1 MLINKKVFLIYI
13 GSVLTL
19 CFSILLWKSYISN
32 DNNQIIEQ
40 EIVVIS
46 KNKNYYFVQFNNKR
60 YLLYK
65 NNYDFEV
72 GQKLTSTFTITE
84 FNPQSKNFWYSKF
97 ILGLIKLNN
106 YHKNDIKLSWID
118 KFFNLN
124 FFTKDSYK
132 NMTLTLLFGKVDY
145 DSNILDI
152 SKNLGIVH
160 LIVISGF
167 HFNIVFRIFNKLFSK
182 LKFNLNIYFPL
193 MFISVYFIF
202 VNFSV
207 SSLRA
212 YLYIILV
219 NLISLI
225 KINNTSKYNFINE
238 KLFIIYITLLIS
250 LLINPFFIFNIS
262 LWYSYLITILIIV
275 FKRKSVTKKQIIL
288 NQVYIFINSYL
299 FSLLISLTTQNN
311 FNILAIIN
319 IFIFSIVIEFS
330 IIFNLLFWFIPII
343 IDYYYII
350 FNLIFDFCN
359 IINITLTTN
368 FLLNQDLVLAFIFSI
383 IFIKIIFNNI
393 WTNQPY
399 KLIIK
404 QKFFKMN

>member
-1 MLINKKVFLIYI
+1 
-13 GSVLTL
+13 
-19 CFSILLWKSYISN
+19 
-32 DNNQIIEQ
+32 
-40 EIVVIS
+40 
-46 KNKNYYFVQFNNKR
+46 
-60 YLLYK
+60 
-65 NNYDFEV
+65 
-72 GQKLTSTFTITE
+72 
-84 FNPQSKNFWYSKF
+84 
-97 ILGLIKLNN
+97 
-106 YHKNDIKLSWID
+106 
-118 KFFNLN
+118 
-124 FFTKDSYK
+124 
-132 NMTLTLLFGKVDY
+132 MTLTLLFGKVDY

-262 LWYSYLITILIIV
+262 L
-275 FKRKSVTKKQIIL
+275 
-288 NQVYIFINSYL
+288 
-299 FSLLISLTTQNN
+299 
-311 FNILAIIN
+311 
-319 IFIFSIVIEFS
+319 
-330 IIFNLLFWFIPII
+330 
-343 IDYYYII
+343 
-350 FNLIFDFCN
+350 
-359 IINITLTTN
+359 
-368 FLLNQDLVLAFIFSI
+368 
-383 IFIKIIFNNI
+383 
-393 WTNQPY
+393 
-399 KLIIK
+399 
-404 QKFFKMN
+404 